1 MREFQRKLDN
11 RGQGRVPDVW
21 THRVPARTRKDAAV
35 IAERDL
41 RAEGTE
47 LVRSG
52 AGTYVAVDRL
62 ANCKH

>member
-1 MREFQRKLDN
+1 MREFHVSWITEDKD
-11 RGQGRVPDVW
+11 GYQGNW
-21 THRVPARTRKDAAV
+21 THVSARTRKDAAV